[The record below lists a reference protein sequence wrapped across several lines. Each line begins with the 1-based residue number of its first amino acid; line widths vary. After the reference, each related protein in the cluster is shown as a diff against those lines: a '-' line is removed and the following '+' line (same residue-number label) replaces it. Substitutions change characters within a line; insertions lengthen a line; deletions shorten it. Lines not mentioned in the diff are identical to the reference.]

1 MFRVFKAHEVGVA
14 FPPSLKTIA
23 TFLWLAAIYSRAN
36 AGGLQSVTDP
46 AGPQSA
52 HINSLWW
59 FMLVVSTVV
68 FILVIA
74 FLFLSISRKHSETA
88 AMDWTTQPQ
97 TDAVIYSEPGKR
109 TAVLIATTI
118 TIIILFAFLVDSFL
132 VGRGM
137 TAELER
143 KQGVSIEVTGH
154 QWWWEV
160 RYMNVDASSIFT
172 TANEI
177 HIPVG
182 VPVTFTLKAT
192 DVIHS
197 FWVPNLSGKKD
208 LIPGKVATIWFQAD
222 KPGVYRGQCAEY
234 CGYQH
239 AHMALWVIA
248 EPREQFKAWQ
258 LSQIQSAPAPTTTS
272 QQRGQQVFLSS
283 TCVMCHA
290 INGTPAGSNIGPNL
304 THLAS
309 RNTIAAA
316 TLQND
321 RDHLAL
327 WVSDSQKIKPGNRMP
342 PNNLAPDDLQSL
354 LDYLQSLK

>member
-1 MFRVFKAHEVGVA
+1 
-14 FPPSLKTIA
+14 
-23 TFLWLAAIYSRAN
+23 
-36 AGGLQSVTDP
+36 
-46 AGPQSA
+46 
-52 HINSLWW
+52 
-59 FMLVVSTVV
+59 
-68 FILVIA
+68 
-74 FLFLSISRKHSETA
+74 
-88 AMDWTTQPQ
+88 
-97 TDAVIYSEPGKR
+97 
-109 TAVLIATTI
+109 
-118 TIIILFAFLVDSFL
+118 
-132 VGRGM
+132 
-137 TAELER
+137 
-143 KQGVSIEVTGH
+143 
-154 QWWWEV
+154 
-160 RYMNVDASSIFT
+160 
-172 TANEI
+172 
-177 HIPVG
+177 
-182 VPVTFTLKAT
+182 
-192 DVIHS
+192 
-197 FWVPNLSGKKD
+197 
-208 LIPGKVATIWFQAD
+208 
-222 KPGVYRGQCAEY
+222 
-234 CGYQH
+234 
-239 AHMALWVIA
+239 MALWVIA